1 VDATGVQLLVAFAA
15 PGILVD
21 PGTRAAALAVLDDDE
36 RARMA
41 RYVFERDRDLY
52 LVMHSLERRLLS
64 AVTGVAPERWRFAAG
79 AHGRPDVAAPALA
92 EPLSVNGSHTHG
104 LTMCGV
110 ARGAVIGV
118 DVEQLRNEVPLD
130 VSDHYF
136 APAEQAAI
144 RAAPP
149 AEQPA
154 RFLTSWTL
162 KESYMKARGL
172 GMSLPLDQFAIE
184 LVPGAAPR
192 LHVEP
197 AWDDGI
203 RWDFEIF
210 RPTPH
215 HIAAVCHNA
224 RHDAGHS
231 AGDNAR
237 RDADPVPVTV
247 LPDTWAV
254 LNAIR
259 DRPIL

>member
-1 VDATGVQLLVAFAA
+1 MNVTGAQLLVAFAA
-15 PGILVD
+15 PEMVGD
-21 PGTRAAALAVLDDDE
+21 PGARAAALAVLDDGQ

-52 LVMHSLERRLLS
+52 LTMHSLERRLLS
-64 AVTGVAPERWRFAAG
+64 AVAGAAVDRDGAGIDPAHWQFAAG
-79 AHGRPDVAAPALA
+79 AYGRPDVVAPVLA
-92 EPLSVNGSHTHG
+92 ERLNVNGSHTPG

-130 VSDHYF
+130 VSDRFF

-149 AEQPA
+149 AEQPV
-154 RFLTSWTL
+154 RFFTSWTL

-172 GMSLPLDQFAIE
+172 GMSLPLDQFSIE

-192 LHVEP
+192 LHVTP
-197 AWDDGI
+197 AWDDGVAW
-203 RWDFEIF
+203 RFEVL

-215 HIAAVCHNA
+215 HIAAVCH
-224 RHDAGHS
+224 DASS
-231 AGDNAR
+231 A
-237 RDADPVPVTV
+237 VTV
-247 LPDTWAV
+247 LPDAWAA
-254 LNAIR
+254 LNATR
-259 DRPIL
+259 ARPIL